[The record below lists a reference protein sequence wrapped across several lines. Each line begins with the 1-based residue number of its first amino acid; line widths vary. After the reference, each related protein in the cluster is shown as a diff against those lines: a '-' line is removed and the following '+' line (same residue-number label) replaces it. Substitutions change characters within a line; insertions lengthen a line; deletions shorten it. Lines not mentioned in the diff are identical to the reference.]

1 METVW
6 VVAAN
11 ATRARI
17 FSGEAG
23 RLSAVLEEIEDL
35 VHPESRMH
43 DRDLTSDLPG
53 RTYESY
59 GAARHAIEEPTT
71 PRQHEV
77 ERFVGR
83 IGDVINRGRRDGRFD
98 KLYLVAAPELLGR
111 LRKAL
116 DPETAKRIA
125 DEIRKNVSSE
135 SADGI
140 RAYLPDRL

>member
-17 FSGEAG
+17 FAGEAG
-23 RLSAVLEEIEDL
+23 RLSALLEEIEDL

-53 RTYESY
+53 RAYESY
-59 GAARHAIEEPTT
+59 GTARHAMEEPTT

-77 ERFVGR
+77 ERFVSR
-83 IGDVINRGRRDGRFD
+83 VADVINRARREGRFD

-116 DPETAKRIA
+116 DAETARRVA
-125 DEIRKNVSSE
+125 DEIRKNVTAE
-135 SADGI
+135 SADAI